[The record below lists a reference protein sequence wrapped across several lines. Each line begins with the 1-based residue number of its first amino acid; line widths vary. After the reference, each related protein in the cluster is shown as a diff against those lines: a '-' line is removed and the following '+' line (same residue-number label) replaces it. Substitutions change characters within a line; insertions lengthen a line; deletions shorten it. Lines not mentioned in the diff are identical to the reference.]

1 MEDSEGGNSGDDSD
15 GSSFCDSGD
24 ESDGNNDGSSVC
36 HGGDDSGSED
46 SQRDISALTHDT
58 EDKPGSRGSKKLG
71 PGRLGSQSSDSKP
84 DCTGTGMDMPS
95 ECISTENLHTTENSS
110 RANER
115 TNSEIARLL
124 PGDTS
129 AADYRTTNDLVD
141 DIANTHG
148 GADTA
153 LTLLEREMN
162 TDDADNTSNAMDIQA
177 LSDLEDCSLSSDNPS
192 VVDTENTGM

>member
-1 MEDSEGGNSGDDSD
+1 LEDSEGGNSGDDSD

-36 HGGDDSGSED
+36 DSGDDSG
-46 SQRDISALTHDT
+46 T
-58 EDKPGSRGSKKLG
+58 EDKPGSRGSKKSG

-84 DCTGTGMDMPS
+84 DCTGTDMDMPS

-177 LSDLEDCSLSSDNPS
+177 LSDPEDCSLSSDNPS